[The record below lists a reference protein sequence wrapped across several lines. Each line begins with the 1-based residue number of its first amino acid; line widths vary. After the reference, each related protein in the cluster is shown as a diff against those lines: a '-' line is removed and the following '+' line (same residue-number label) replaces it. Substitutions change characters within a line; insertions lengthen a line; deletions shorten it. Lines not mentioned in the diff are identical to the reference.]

1 MLLRYKRLAP
11 DLLFTLLSTM
21 PNWTHQIPGSLIKAF
36 LNIAKETKHIETL
49 ALLVGRKEEEILT
62 ATDIIFPAQNG
73 SPSLVID
80 QGRTLKC
87 SKLSCLIRKETLIE
101 CNHT

>member
-21 PNWTHQIPGSLIKAF
+21 PNWTHQIPGSLLKAF
-36 LNIAKETKHIETL
+36 LNIAKESKCSMGNHIETL
-49 ALLVGRKEEEILT
+49 GLLVGFQENGILT
-62 ATDIIFPAQNG
+62 GTDLIFPGQKG

-80 QGRTLKC
+80 TGRTLKC
-87 SKLSCLIRKETLIE
+87 LKLSCLIRKE
-101 CNHT
+101 CK